1 MEQEYNGKFQTD
13 NYVTFMNIHDRV
25 LCGLIGYR
33 DYQQTLYAYANGNK
47 KLHIIS
53 EKEQGPPRQRT
64 SGDEGD
70 GQHGN
75 GDADDELLPLRH
87 AVL

>member
-47 KLHIIS
+47 
-53 EKEQGPPRQRT
+53 
-64 SGDEGD
+64 
-70 GQHGN
+70 
-75 GDADDELLPLRH
+75 
-87 AVL
+87 